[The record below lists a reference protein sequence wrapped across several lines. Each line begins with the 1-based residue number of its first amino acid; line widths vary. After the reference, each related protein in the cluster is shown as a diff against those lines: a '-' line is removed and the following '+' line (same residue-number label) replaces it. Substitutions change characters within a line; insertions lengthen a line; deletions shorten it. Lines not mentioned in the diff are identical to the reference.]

1 MICLQGYERK
11 VQIKKYVTLF
21 FMMVLVSIF
30 SIAAYKI
37 FETVNN
43 KKIEEYSV
51 GSQYEARKNII

>member
-1 MICLQGYERK
+1 MQGYERK